1 MPVIPRSLL
10 LLLAVAVCSSVL
22 SQTTWQGTYGS
33 YGLDEGHG
41 IRETSDHGFVVVGST
56 GSFGAGSSDV
66 YVLKLDSVGNREW
79 SVAIGGPTVDQGW
92 SIRQLVDGGYIVA
105 GFTLSGAG
113 SSYDGLMIRLD
124 GSGEVLWQKTHGG
137 AGWDFFYDVEVLNDG
152 FALAGTT
159 QINGD
164 SQGWLVRTD
173 LDGNTLWERNFGE
186 GGDDEARCVRLTADG
201 GLVVAGTWALADG
214 TSDAAIIKFD
224 DGGTQE
230 WSATL
235 GGDGIE
241 VGYSVVETTDGGY
254 AVGGY
259 TTSFSTER
267 AMLLAKVDG
276 NGDFL
281 WINQVA
287 GGQGEWEGRSI
298 RENYDGG
305 LVLAGITSSYGAGG
319 YDYYMTL
326 TDPDGY
332 WISGPNFGG
341 GGNEQCWGM
350 DLVSDGGY
358 VLVGTTD
365 GMGPGITAVYVVK
378 NAGDVI
384 TDPFNVDFDPL
395 VVREVVNQTP
405 IILSPNPVDP
415 DGSLELAPAEFLAKG
430 WSAELLDLNG
440 ALVGIGQGRPGD
452 RLLSIPG
459 LSPGAYILRLRTPD
473 GQNASSKFI
482 VQPKK

>member
-1 MPVIPRSLL
+1 MPVIPRSFLM
-10 LLLAVAVCSSVL
+10 LLAVSVCCSVY
-22 SQTTWQGTYGS
+22 SQTTWQSTYGG

-41 IRETSDHGFVVVGST
+41 VRETSDHGFIVVGST

-66 YVLKLDSVGNREW
+66 YVLKLDSAGNREW

-92 SIRQLVDGGYIVA
+92 SIRQLDDGGYIVA
-105 GFTLSGAG
+105 GFTLGCTG
-113 SSYDGLMIRLD
+113 GSYDGLMIRLD

-137 AGWDFFYDVEVLNDG
+137 AGWDFFYDVEVLSDG

-159 QINGD
+159 EVNGD
-164 SQGWLVRTD
+164 AQGWLVRTD
-173 LDGNTLWERNFGE
+173 LDGNIVWERNFGD
-186 GGDDEARCVRLTADG
+186 GGTDEARCVRLTTDG
-201 GLVVAGTWALADG
+201 GLVVAGTWTYTDG
-214 TSDAAIIKFD
+214 TSDAAIIKYGD
-224 DGGTQE
+224 DGDQE

-235 GGDGIE
+235 GGDSIE
-241 VGYSVVETTDGGY
+241 VGYSVVETSDGGY

-259 TTSFSTER
+259 TTSFSSNR
-267 AMLLAKVDG
+267 AMLLAKVDM

-305 LVLAGITSSYGAGG
+305 LVLAGYTSSYGAGG
-319 YDYYMTL
+319 YDFYMAQ
-326 TDPDGY
+326 TDLNGS

-341 GGNEQCWGM
+341 SGNELCWGM

-365 GMGPGITAVYVVK
+365 GLGPGITAVYVVK

-384 TDPFNVDFDPL
+384 TDPFNIEFDPL
-395 VVREVVNQTP
+395 VVREAVGYAPLT
-405 IILSPNPVDP
+405 LSPNPVRP
-415 DGSLELAPAEFLAKG
+415 NGFLELGTAEFLRNG
-430 WSAELLDLNG
+430 WNAELLDLNG
-440 ALVGIGQGRPGD
+440 GLVGVGQGRPGH
-452 RLLSIPG
+452 RVLSVPG
-459 LSPGAYILRLRTPD
+459 LSSGAYILRLTNPD
-473 GQNASSKFI
+473 GQMTSSKFI
-482 VQPKK
+482 VQPE